1 MATFDSIFPTF
12 LAKCGELH
20 TLLLSVAYAL
30 FVTGIIVTVHHQF
43 SHKILL
49 RLLVRIMVLTSLA
62 RVPAGV
68 GQCNSKFVAGFHPV
82 RPGR

>member
-1 MATFDSIFPTF
+1 VENST
-12 LAKCGELH
+12 

-49 RLLVRIMVLTSLA
+49 RLLVRILVLTSLL
-62 RVPAGV
+62 VLSAGV
-68 GQCNSKFVAGFHPV
+68 GKCDSKFVAGIHHL
-82 RPGR
+82 RSGR